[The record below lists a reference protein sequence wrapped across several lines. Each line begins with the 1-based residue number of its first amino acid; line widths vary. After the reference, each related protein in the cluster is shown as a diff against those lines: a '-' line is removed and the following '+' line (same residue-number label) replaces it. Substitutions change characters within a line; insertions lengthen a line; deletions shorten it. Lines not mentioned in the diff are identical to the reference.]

1 MSGWPSLDRADD
13 ERLAR
18 ALAAGDPSAL
28 IQVMDRYAARLFD
41 YCHALLRDQEQAA
54 GALHDALIA
63 AYAHV
68 PVLREPDRFRG
79 WLYALVRNEC
89 TRRLRDP
96 DRPAARH
103 EAPEVEDG
111 FLDEAELA
119 RRQETRRLVHSALSA
134 LRGRERESLDL
145 MLRHGLDTFE
155 VGGVLG
161 LGAQEASDLA
171 GAAQARLDDALA
183 AVHIARTGRDCPGI
197 AAIADEGGWP
207 LPPPIVRKLVQHVE
221 SCPTCGSRRDQVPAA
236 RLLQV
241 LPVAMMPNDL
251 RGHVMATA
259 TDAALAPDLAH
270 IAHRAEPLDEWGW
283 PIVGDRTSMQDA
295 PERRGPRALWPAL
308 AAAAAVIVIVA
319 GAFYVMSGSSSGG
332 TSAQDPSGGA
342 SASVLDPSSP
352 PDSED
357 PLDSPTPTESD
368 TPTPTP
374 TTTSATPTPT
384 RTTRKPSTHSS
395 QPSPTRSTPSSGH
408 LAVGPGCTATRDQSC
423 SISVAA
429 EGGAVNWGIASAPS
443 AVTVSGG
450 GPLASGKP
458 SSATVR
464 VSGTCNG
471 SGSGTVSFY
480 PNGRATVYWTCTS
493 DPKPGDGQN
502 PGGGT
507 G

>member
-1 MSGWPSLDRADD
+1 VSGWPSLDRADD

-18 ALAAGDPSAL
+18 SLAAGDPSAL
-28 IQVMDRYAARLFD
+28 IQVMDRYAARLYD
-41 YCHALLRDQEQAA
+41 YCHALLRDQDQAA

-89 TRRLRDP
+89 RRRLRDP

-119 RRQETRRLVHSALSA
+119 RRQETRRLVHSALSG
-134 LRGRERESLDL
+134 LRGREREALDL

-171 GAAQARLDDALA
+171 GAAQARLADALA
-183 AVHIARTGRDCPGI
+183 AVHIARTGRGDCPGI

-207 LPPPIVRKLVQHVE
+207 VPPPVVRKLVQHVE
-221 SCPTCGSRRDQVPAA
+221 TCPTCGSRRDQVPAA

-259 TDAALAPDLAH
+259 TDAALAPDLAY

-283 PIVGDRTSMQDA
+283 PIVGDRASAQDA

-319 GAFYVMSGSSSGG
+319 GAFYVMSGSSNGG
-332 TSAQDPSGGA
+332 TNAQDPSSGA

-357 PLDSPTPTESD
+357 PLDSPTPTQSD

-374 TTTSATPTPT
+374 TTTSATPTPA
-384 RTTRKPSTHSS
+384 RTTRKPTTHSS
-395 QPSPTRSTPSSGH
+395 QPSPTTKKPSAGT
-408 LAVGPGCTATRDQSC
+408 LAVGSCTISGPGPGSCTLPVRAVGGTVTW
-423 SISVAA
+423 SVT
-429 EGGAVNWGIASAPS
+429 GASNGLSA
-443 AVTVSGG
+443 SGG
-450 GPLASGKP
+450 GTLRSGQT
-458 SSATVR
+458 SSVR
-464 VSGTCNG
+464 VSGNCNPPG
-471 SGSGTVSFY
+471 GSGTVSFSTGNTGSVTLSCQ
-480 PNGRATVYWTCTS
+480 P
-493 DPKPGDGQN
+493 DDG
-502 PGGGT
+502 PGGGGT
-507 G
+507 TENGG